1 MANKNVHSIFE
12 GFKNVKALII
22 GDVMLDAYIWG
33 DVQRIS
39 PEAPV
44 PVIKTSG
51 KEYRL
56 GGAANVALNI
66 SALGASPLLCAIIG
80 ADYEGDKL
88 LERLKVRKISNSG
101 IVRSKPRP
109 TTIKTRILSGYQ
121 HIVRMDSETD
131 IFLSKD
137 EENALLEKIYEN
149 ITDSDVVIFEDYDK
163 GTLTPSLIKKVLG
176 RATELNV
183 PTVVDPKKRN
193 FHNYNGS
200 TVFKPNL
207 VELVEGLKLHDD
219 LESINDIMRALN
231 QLNENLE
238 VGEIFLTLADKGVIV
253 KNSQE
258 EIHVPAHVR
267 TISDVSGA
275 GDTFTCIIALCKAL
289 GLSPRFTAELA
300 NIGGGLVCEHVG
312 VVPVNKNRLYEEA
325 QKYELD
331 KILMK

>member
-1 MANKNVHSIFE
+1 MAIKSIQTIFE
-12 GFKNVKALII
+12 GFRNIKALIV

-33 DVQRIS
+33 IVDRIS

-44 PVIKTSG
+44 PVIKTTG

-56 GGAANVALNI
+56 GGAANVALNLK
-66 SALGASPLLCAIIG
+66 ALGATPVLCAVIG
-80 ADYEGDKL
+80 TDYEGDKF

-131 IFLSKD
+131 VLLSVN
-137 EENALLEKIYEN
+137 EEKALLDKVFESM
-149 ITDSDVVIFEDYDK
+149 TDADVVIFEDYDK
-163 GTLTPSLIKKVLG
+163 GTLTKSLILKIIS
-176 RATELNV
+176 RASELKI
-183 PTVVDPKKRN
+183 PTVVDPKIRN

-207 VELVEGLKLHDD
+207 QELVEGLNLI
-219 LESINDIMRALN
+219 EYPETIGEIMGAVN
-231 QLNENLE
+231 QLKDVVD
-238 VGEIFLTLADKGVIV
+238 VGEIFLTLSEKGVIV
-253 KNSQE
+253 KNNKE
-258 EIHVPAHVR
+258 EIHIPAHVR

-275 GDTFTCIIALCKAL
+275 GDTMTSIISLCKAL
-289 GLSPRFTAELA
+289 GLSLAFTAELA

-312 VVPVNKNRLYEEA
+312 VVPINKN
-325 QKYELD
+325 K
-331 KILMK
+331 LMEDALRYKLEKML

>member
-1 MANKNVHSIFE
+1 MAIKSIQTIFE
-12 GFKNVKALII
+12 GFRNIKALIV

-33 DVQRIS
+33 IVDRIS

-44 PVIKTSG
+44 PVIKTTG

-56 GGAANVALNI
+56 GGAANVALNLK
-66 SALGASPLLCAIIG
+66 ALGATPVLCAVIG
-80 ADYEGDKL
+80 ADYEGDKF

-131 IFLSKD
+131 VLLSVN
-137 EENALLEKIYEN
+137 EEKALLDKVFESM
-149 ITDSDVVIFEDYDK
+149 TDADVVIFEDYDK
-163 GTLTPSLIKKVLG
+163 GTLTKSLILKIIS
-176 RATELNV
+176 RASELKI
-183 PTVVDPKKRN
+183 PTVVDPKIRN

-207 VELVEGLKLHDD
+207 QELVEGLNLI
-219 LESINDIMRALN
+219 EYPETIGEIMGAVN
-231 QLNENLE
+231 QLKDVVD
-238 VGEIFLTLADKGVIV
+238 VGEIFLTLSEKGVIV
-253 KNSQE
+253 KNNKE
-258 EIHVPAHVR
+258 EIHIPAHVR

-275 GDTFTCIIALCKAL
+275 GDTMTSIISLCKAL
-289 GLSPRFTAELA
+289 GLSLAFTAELA

-312 VVPVNKNRLYEEA
+312 VVPINKN
-325 QKYELD
+325 K
-331 KILMK
+331 LMEDALRYKLEKML

>member
-1 MANKNVHSIFE
+1 MAIKSIQTIFE
-12 GFKNVKALII
+12 GFRNIKALIV

-33 DVQRIS
+33 IVDRIS

-44 PVIKTSG
+44 PVIKTTG

-56 GGAANVALNI
+56 GGAANVALNLK
-66 SALGASPLLCAIIG
+66 ALGATPVLCAVIG
-80 ADYEGDKL
+80 ADYEGDKF

-131 IFLSKD
+131 VLLSVN
-137 EENALLEKIYEN
+137 EEKALLVKVFESM
-149 ITDSDVVIFEDYDK
+149 TDADVVIFEDYDK
-163 GTLTPSLIKKVLG
+163 GTLTKSLILKIIS
-176 RATELNV
+176 RATELKV
-183 PTVVDPKKRN
+183 PTVVDPKIRN

-207 VELVEGLKLHDD
+207 QELVEGLNLI
-219 LESINDIMRALN
+219 EYPETIGEIMGAVN
-231 QLNENLE
+231 QLKDVVD
-238 VGEIFLTLADKGVIV
+238 VGEIFLTLSEKGVIV
-253 KNSQE
+253 KNNKE
-258 EIHVPAHVR
+258 EIHIPAHVR

-275 GDTFTCIIALCKAL
+275 GDTMTSIISLCKAL
-289 GLSPRFTAELA
+289 GLSLAFTAELA

-312 VVPVNKNRLYEEA
+312 VVPINKNKLMEDA
-325 QKYELD
+325 IKYELE
-331 KILMK
+331 KML

>member
-1 MANKNVHSIFE
+1 MAIKSIQTVFE
-12 GFKNVKALII
+12 GFRNIKALIV

-33 DVQRIS
+33 IVDRIS

-44 PVIKTSG
+44 PVIKTTG

-56 GGAANVALNI
+56 GGAANVALNLK
-66 SALGASPLLCAIIG
+66 ALGATPVLCAVIG
-80 ADYEGDKL
+80 ADYEGDKF

-131 IFLSKD
+131 GLLSVN
-137 EENALLEKIYEN
+137 EEKALLDKVFESM
-149 ITDSDVVIFEDYDK
+149 TDADVVIFEDYDK
-163 GTLTPSLIKKVLG
+163 GTLTKSLILKIIS
-176 RATELNV
+176 RASELKI
-183 PTVVDPKKRN
+183 PTVVDPKIRN

-207 VELVEGLKLHDD
+207 QELVEGLNLI
-219 LESINDIMRALN
+219 EYPETIGEIMGAVN
-231 QLNENLE
+231 QLKDVVD
-238 VGEIFLTLADKGVIV
+238 VGEIFLTLSEKGVIV
-253 KNSQE
+253 KNNKE
-258 EIHVPAHVR
+258 EIHIPAHVR

-275 GDTFTCIIALCKAL
+275 GDTMTSIISLCKAL
-289 GLSPRFTAELA
+289 GLSLAFTAELA

-312 VVPVNKNRLYEEA
+312 VVPINKN
-325 QKYELD
+325 K
-331 KILMK
+331 LMEDALRYKLEKML

>member
-1 MANKNVHSIFE
+1 MAVKSIQTIFE
-12 GFKNVKALII
+12 GFRNIKALIV

-33 DVQRIS
+33 IVDRIS

-44 PVIKTSG
+44 PVIKTTG

-56 GGAANVALNI
+56 GGAANVALNLK
-66 SALGASPLLCAIIG
+66 ALGATPVLCAVIG
-80 ADYEGDKL
+80 ADYEGDKF

-131 IFLSKD
+131 VLLSVN
-137 EENALLEKIYEN
+137 EEKALLDKVFESM
-149 ITDSDVVIFEDYDK
+149 TDADVVIFEDYDK
-163 GTLTPSLIKKVLG
+163 GTLTKSLILKIIS
-176 RATELNV
+176 RASELKI
-183 PTVVDPKKRN
+183 PTVVDPKIRN

-207 VELVEGLKLHDD
+207 QELVEGLNLI
-219 LESINDIMRALN
+219 EYPETIGEIMGAVN
-231 QLNENLE
+231 QLKDVVD
-238 VGEIFLTLADKGVIV
+238 VGEIFLTLSEKGVIV
-253 KNSQE
+253 KNNKE
-258 EIHVPAHVR
+258 EIHIPAHVR

-275 GDTFTCIIALCKAL
+275 GDTMTSIISLCKAL
-289 GLSPRFTAELA
+289 GLSLAFTAELA

-312 VVPVNKNRLYEEA
+312 VVPINKN
-325 QKYELD
+325 K
-331 KILMK
+331 LMEDALRYKLEKML

>member
-1 MANKNVHSIFE
+1 MAIKSIQTIFE
-12 GFKNVKALII
+12 GFRNIKALIV

-33 DVQRIS
+33 IVDRIS

-44 PVIKTSG
+44 PVIKTTG

-56 GGAANVALNI
+56 GGAANVALNLK
-66 SALGASPLLCAIIG
+66 ALGATPVLCAIIG
-80 ADYEGDKL
+80 ADYEGDKF

-131 IFLSKD
+131 MLLSAN
-137 EENALLEKIYEN
+137 EEKALLDKVFEN
-149 ITDSDVVIFEDYDK
+149 MTDADVVIFEDYDK
-163 GTLTPSLIKKVLG
+163 GTLTKSLILKIIS
-176 RATELNV
+176 RATELKV
-183 PTVVDPKKRN
+183 PTVVDPKIRN

-207 VELVEGLKLHDD
+207 QELVEGLNLI
-219 LESINDIMRALN
+219 EYPETIGEIMGAVN
-231 QLNENLE
+231 QLKDVVD
-238 VGEIFLTLADKGVIV
+238 VGEIFLTLSEKGVIV
-253 KNSQE
+253 KNNKE
-258 EIHVPAHVR
+258 EIHIPAHVR

-275 GDTFTCIIALCKAL
+275 GDTMTSIISLCKAL
-289 GLSPRFTAELA
+289 GLSLAFTAELA

-312 VVPVNKNRLYEEA
+312 VVPINKNKLMEDA
-325 QKYELD
+325 IKYELE
-331 KILMK
+331 KML

>member
-1 MANKNVHSIFE
+1 MAIKSIQTIFE
-12 GFKNVKALII
+12 GFRNIKALIV

-33 DVQRIS
+33 IVDRIS

-44 PVIKTSG
+44 PVIKTTG

-56 GGAANVALNI
+56 GGAANVALNLK
-66 SALGASPLLCAIIG
+66 ALGATPVLCAVIG
-80 ADYEGDKL
+80 ADYEGDKF

-131 IFLSKD
+131 MLLSAN
-137 EENALLEKIYEN
+137 EEKALLDKVFESM
-149 ITDSDVVIFEDYDK
+149 TDADVVIFEDYDK
-163 GTLTPSLIKKVLG
+163 GTLTKSLILKIIS
-176 RATELNV
+176 RASELKI
-183 PTVVDPKKRN
+183 PTVVDPKIRN

-207 VELVEGLKLHDD
+207 QELVEGLNLI
-219 LESINDIMRALN
+219 EYPETIGEIMGAVN
-231 QLNENLE
+231 QLKDVVD
-238 VGEIFLTLADKGVIV
+238 VGEIFLTLSEKGVIV
-253 KNSQE
+253 KNNKE
-258 EIHVPAHVR
+258 EIHIPAHVR

-275 GDTFTCIIALCKAL
+275 GDTMTSIISLCKAL
-289 GLSPRFTAELA
+289 GLSLAFTAELA

-312 VVPVNKNRLYEEA
+312 VVPINKN
-325 QKYELD
+325 K
-331 KILMK
+331 LMEDALRYKLEKML

>member
-1 MANKNVHSIFE
+1 MAIKSIQTIFE
-12 GFKNVKALII
+12 GFRNIKALIV

-33 DVQRIS
+33 IVDRIS

-44 PVIKTSG
+44 PVIKTTG

-56 GGAANVALNI
+56 GGAANVALNLK
-66 SALGASPLLCAIIG
+66 ALGATPVLCAVIG
-80 ADYEGDKL
+80 ADYEGDKF

-131 IFLSKD
+131 VLLSVN
-137 EENALLEKIYEN
+137 EEKALLDKVFESM
-149 ITDSDVVIFEDYDK
+149 TDADVVIFEDYDK
-163 GTLTPSLIKKVLG
+163 GTLTKSLILKIIS
-176 RATELNV
+176 RASELKI
-183 PTVVDPKKRN
+183 PTVVDPKIRN

-207 VELVEGLKLHDD
+207 QELVEGLNLI
-219 LESINDIMRALN
+219 EYPETIGEIMGAVN
-231 QLNENLE
+231 QLKNVVD
-238 VGEIFLTLADKGVIV
+238 VGEIFLTLSEKGVIV
-253 KNSQE
+253 KNNKE
-258 EIHVPAHVR
+258 EIHIPAHVR

-275 GDTFTCIIALCKAL
+275 GDTMTSIISLCKAL
-289 GLSPRFTAELA
+289 GLSLAFTAELA

-312 VVPVNKNRLYEEA
+312 VVPINKNKLMEDALR
-325 QKYELD
+325 YELE
-331 KILMK
+331 KML